1 MERVSRA
8 VDVSSPSVA
17 RKTTAAAVFRRKLL
31 PKLIAYVVLVIGSIL
46 FLLPF
51 AWMLS
56 SSLKTPGEIFIFPPK
71 WIPDSLQWGNYPE
84 SLTAQPFG
92 RYTINTLT
100 ITGLS
105 VVGSLLSCSLV
116 AFGFAR
122 IRGTGSKVLF
132 GLVLTTMMLPSQVT
146 MIPTFIIFRVLGWV
160 DTLKPLIVPSF
171 FGSAFFIFLLRQ
183 FMMGVPLEMDEAAT
197 IDGCSPF
204 GIFWR
209 IMLPMSKPALATV
222 AIFSF
227 MDHWTDLMG
236 PLIYLNSRDNYT
248 IAIGLATYRQ
258 RYATETPWHLLMAA
272 SIVTMLPTLILF
284 FVSQRIFIQ
293 GIVVT
298 GLKG

>member
-1 MERVSRA
+1 MEPVSGA
-8 VDVSSPSVA
+8 AMHVPVVA
-17 RKTTAAAVFRRKLL
+17 KKTSAAAVFRHKTL
-31 PKLIAYVVLVIGSIL
+31 PKALVYSLLVLGSVL

-51 AWMLS
+51 VWMLS

-71 WIPDSLQWGNYPE
+71 WIPETLQWRNYPDSMTE
-84 SLTAQPFG
+84 QPFG
-92 RYTINTLT
+92 RYTVNTVI
-100 ITGLS
+100 ITGVA
-105 VVGSLLSCSLV
+105 VVGSLASCSLV

-122 IRGTGSKVLF
+122 IRGTGHQALF
-132 GLVLTTMMLPSQVT
+132 ALVLATMMLPYQVT
-146 MIPTFIIFRVLGWV
+146 MIPTFILFRILGWV
-160 DTLKPLIVPSF
+160 DTLKPLVVPSF

-204 GIFWR
+204 GIYWR
-209 IMLPMSKPALATV
+209 IMLPMSKPAMATV
-222 AIFSF
+222 AVFSF

-236 PLIYLNSRDNYT
+236 PLIYLNSRSNYT

-258 RYATETPWHLLMAA
+258 KYATETPWHLLMAA
-272 SIVTMLPTLILF
+272 SIITMVPTLLLF
-284 FVSQRIFIQ
+284 FLAQRAFIQ

>member
-1 MERVSRA
+1 MEQVSALTRGAHPA
-8 VDVSSPSVA
+8 VIKRRSHLA
-17 RKTTAAAVFRRKLL
+17 IFRHKVL
-31 PKLIAYVVLVIGSIL
+31 PKVITYLILLLGSVG

-51 AWMLS
+51 IWMLS

-71 WIPDSLQWGNYPE
+71 WLPSSLQWGNYPR
-84 SLTAQPFG
+84 SLTEQPFG

-100 ITGLS
+100 IT
-105 VVGSLLSCSLV
+105 SLTLLGTLVSCSLV

-122 IRGTGSKVLF
+122 IRGAGSNFLF
-132 GLVLTTMMLPSQVT
+132 GLVLATMMLPSQVT
-146 MIPTFIIFRVLGWV
+146 MIPTFILFRILGWV

-183 FMMGVPLEMDEAAT
+183 FMMTVPLEMDEAAT

-204 GIFWR
+204 GVYWR

-236 PLIYLNSRDNYT
+236 PLIYLNSRNNYT

-258 RYATETPWHLLMAA
+258 KYATETPWNLLMAA
-272 SIVTMLPTLILF
+272 SIVTMMPTLILF
-284 FVSQRIFIQ
+284 FLSQRIFIQ